1 MEMGSWLG
9 KVPAVLQVWYPGME
23 GGNALA
29 NVLFGDV
36 NPSGKLPC
44 TFPKR
49 LEDSPAHAM
58 GNYPGKN
65 GVVRYEEGLLVG
77 YRWFDTKNIE
87 PLFSFG
93 HGLSYTKFEYSNLR
107 LTQARDGIMT
117 AEFEIKNVGPRAGA
131 EVVQLYV
138 EHLKPRLA
146 RPVKELKGF
155 RKILL
160 KAGES
165 QKLSIALE
173 RSAFAFYDPERRAW
187 AAEKGDYKI
196 AIGASSR
203 DIRLQENVR
212 LTESTYEK

>member
-1 MEMGSWLG
+1 
-9 KVPAVLQVWYPGME
+9 V
-23 GGNALA
+23 
-29 NVLFGDV
+29 
-36 NPSGKLPC
+36 
-44 TFPKR
+44 
-49 LEDSPAHAM
+49 
-58 GNYPGKN
+58 
-65 GVVRYEEGLLVG
+65 
-77 YRWFDTKNIE
+77 
-87 PLFSFG
+87 
-93 HGLSYTKFEYSNLR
+93 
-107 LTQARDGIMT
+107 TQTRDGVTT

-138 EHLKPRLA
+138 EHLKPRLS

-155 RKILL
+155 RKIFL

-165 QKLSIALE
+165 QNVSIALE

-196 AIGASSR
+196 VIGASSR